1 MKDLKNATV
10 HLKIA
15 LGSNMNVSSLTPLAI
30 TEIMEDYHQAQLKLL
45 GISGVS
51 NCATSMEEIL
61 NEAQRRQAKHSV
73 QYADYSL
80 DTWTVANDLLEHRK
94 NALIA
99 DGSVR
104 KVRIEYEM

>member
-45 GISGVS
+45 GTDLEWSLYTQVVNLKEKNKKLEFMIENGLDWEDMKNDIS
-51 NCATSMEEIL
+51 MPHEL
-61 NEAQRRQAKHSV
+61 
-73 QYADYSL
+73 
-80 DTWTVANDLLEHRK
+80 
-94 NALIA
+94 
-99 DGSVR
+99 
-104 KVRIEYEM
+104 